1 MTYKVL
7 ENGGGEMKI
16 EIDGSSKE
24 IAALVV
30 ELQEQRVRTFA
41 QEFANQI
48 NQSIQDRTESSPPFQ

>member
-1 MTYKVL
+1 
-7 ENGGGEMKI
+7 MKI